1 MKHIAF
7 DFTIKAILY
16 VGLQVMLIG
25 NLLNANP
32 VQKIEDFLLDANAKD
47 LTDSVV
53 TSRDVYSSRVR
64 WAIEQAYEAQNN
76 NKRDL
81 RDKFLSLALVYLEG
95 DQYENFVRQDVAR
108 SNRSPRAASNS
119 DQNASNTA
127 KVAKFQR
134 LYGEGGLIED
144 LTNVETQKR
153 IGAVVDGSV
162 QMEKWFISMLEKL
175 GILSKNYKELNDKLR
190 DKFPHLSKDQ
200 LTDHLIKQSARLT
213 AGVGFVGALPGIFPG
228 AGTATQVAV
237 NVGTMVPDMIFLFKQ
252 QATLIFRIAEIYGKD
267 LKEEERVTEALILFG
282 VASGVSAA
290 TRALQQYLENGIT
303 IYVREKINK
312 AFVAGA
318 VQKVGALN
326 PILKDILETLF
337 AKKFISEVTLEKGV
351 VGLIPLV
358 GAGISGSMNYL
369 FTKKVGQVARIFY
382 REDPS
387 NTLEALN
394 NMRLPK
400 VELAMFRGLV
410 LMMNADKVQS
420 PVEIMAIKKVVARFP
435 HNHKLVERLIAGDQ
449 DLLDKL
455 DYDISGE
462 SINVKEQILQ
472 SLVSLSYVDSE
483 KGPEEVDLQSQIIE
497 KFKIPEKVANDVEIR
512 VKTDQNVEGDNLLG
526 MVKSA
531 YHGYQKM
538 IGAKKEAQF

>member
-1 MKHIAF
+1 MKHLVSGLM
-7 DFTIKAILY
+7 IKVVLC
-16 VGLQVMLIG
+16 VGMQIIFFVQFLS
-25 NLLNANP
+25 ASP
-32 VQKIEDFLLDANAKD
+32 AQKIEDFLLSGSNSD
-47 LTDSVV
+47 LNYSVIAPK
-53 TSRDVYSSRVR
+53 DVYSSRVR
-64 WAIEQAYEAQNN
+64 WAIEQAHEAQNTDN
-76 NKRDL
+76 HEL

-108 SNRSPRAASNS
+108 SNRYPRAASNS
-119 DQNASNTA
+119 DDKVSNAA
-127 KVAKFQR
+127 KITKFQR
-134 LYGEGGLIED
+134 LYGEDGFIEN
-144 LTNVETQKR
+144 LTKAETQKK

-162 QMEKWFISMLEKL
+162 QMERWFISMLEKL

-190 DKFPHLSKDQ
+190 SKFPHLSKDQ

-358 GAGISGSMNYL
+358 GAGVSGSMNYL

-387 NTLEALN
+387 NTLEAIN

-410 LMMNADKVQS
+410 MMMNADKVQS
-420 PVEIMAIKKVVARFP
+420 PVEIMALKKVVARFP

-449 DLLDKL
+449 ELLDKL

-472 SLVSLSYVDSE
+472 SLVSLSYVDAE

-512 VKTDQNVEGDNLLG
+512 VKTEQNVDRDGLLG

-531 YHGYQKM
+531 YYGYQKL
-538 IGAKKEAQF
+538 IGVKEAAQF